1 MRFTA
6 EKIGAINERLAEKK
20 KSNPISRNVIGI
32 GIKLGEG
39 INGAT
44 AFSNSGGNCDWSICA
59 VEDLKRTIEELT
71 MLKESIE
78 EETGVVL

>member
-1 MRFTA
+1 MKFT
-6 EKIGAINERLAEKK
+6 ESKIESINERLAEKK
-20 KSNPISRNVIGI
+20 RSNPISKNVIGI
-32 GIKLGEG
+32 GIKLEEG

-44 AFSNSGGNCDWSICA
+44 AFSNSGTCGWAICT

-78 EETGVVL
+78 EETGIIL

>member
-1 MRFTA
+1 MRFLA
-6 EKIGAINERLAEKK
+6 EKIEAINERLAEKK

-44 AFSNSGGNCDWSICA
+44 AFSNLGNCDWQICT

-78 EETGVVL
+78 EETGVIL